1 MRRFLIL
8 VALAAVALLTVAE
21 PWRPTAT
28 IDVPSPVVG
37 AGTPVPVT
45 VRDRGRGLA
54 SIDVRLVAGDGTA
67 TLLAHEDLPA
77 TSWWGS
83 GVHERTLPVR
93 VDTVGVRDG
102 AATIEVW
109 ATDHSW
115 LPRLWRRPAAT
126 AQITVDLTPPS
137 VTPTSD
143 PLVVTV
149 GGSAFVL
156 YIADA
161 DAVRTG
167 IRVGDLVFTG
177 VGGYFADPRL
187 HVAGFTI
194 PPSNPD
200 ARPDLFAEDAAGNRR
215 TVRLA
220 VTVQP
225 KAFRHRDLDIS
236 DDFLERKVPSLLADN
251 GLPPSPTLIEGYL
264 VINRTLRATTEARLR
279 ALCAET
285 LPRRLW
291 EKPFLRLPNAASL
304 SLFGDVRS
312 YRYHGEVVDTETH
325 LGFDLASVRNA
336 PVPAAAAGRV
346 VHAGPLGIYG
356 GTVVLDHGLGLFTLY
371 GHLSQIAVAPGAM
384 VERGE
389 EIGRTG
395 ETGLAGGDHLHF
407 STMLS
412 GVHVDPREWWDGHW
426 MRDHVLD
433 RLEAHPTAPE
443 GSAG

>member
-1 MRRFLIL
+1 MRRLLLLAAL
-8 VALAAVALLTVAE
+8 VAAALLTVAE

-28 IDVPSPVVG
+28 IDLAAPVVG
-37 AGTPVPVT
+37 AGTPVSVT

-54 SIDVRLVAGDGTA
+54 SLDVRLVAADGTE
-67 TLLAHEDLPA
+67 TLLAHEDVPA
-77 TSWWGS
+77 VSWWGS

-102 AATIEVW
+102 DATLEVW

-115 LPRLWRRPAAT
+115 LPRLRRRPAAT
-126 AQITVDLTPPS
+126 AAITVDLTPPALA
-137 VTPTSD
+137 PTSD
-143 PLVVTV
+143 LLAPTI

-156 YIADA
+156 YRTDA
-161 DAVRTG
+161 DAARSGV
-167 IRVGDLVFTG
+167 RVGDLVFTG
-177 VGGYFADPRL
+177 VGGYFADPQL

-194 PPSNPD
+194 PPATPD
-200 ARPDLFAEDAAGNRR
+200 ARPELFAEDRAGNRR
-215 TVRLA
+215 TLRLA
-220 VTVQP
+220 VTP
-225 KAFRHRDLDIS
+225 RPREFRHRTLDVS
-236 DDFLERKVPSLLADN
+236 DAFLERKVPTLLQENGMPATQDLLA
-251 GLPPSPTLIEGYL
+251 GYL
-264 VINRTLRATTEARLR
+264 AINRKLRATTEARLR
-279 ALCAET
+279 AMCAET

-291 EKPFLRLPNAASL
+291 DQPFLRLPNSAPL

-312 YRYHGEVVDTETH
+312 YRYDGKIVDTQTH

-371 GHLSQIAVAPGAM
+371 GHLSSIAVAPGAM

-426 MRDHVLD
+426 MRDHVLE
-433 RLEAHPTAPE
+433 RLAAHPTA
-443 GSAG
+443 AQ